1 MLSRHILPAGLSASL
16 ALFAT
21 SAFAQTAETAMTY
34 GHHGQ
39 MWGHGGG
46 HGPWFGIIGV
56 IVFIVI
62 IGLVMRTMGGGCC
75 HHRRKNSGAAL
86 AILEERY
93 AKGEI
98 DAAEFEER
106 KRTLTAK

>member
-21 SAFAQTAETAMTY
+21 SAFAQSAETY

-46 HGPWFGIIGV
+46 HGWFGIVGV

-62 IGLVMRTMGGGCC
+62 IGLVMRAMGGGCC
-75 HHRRKNSGAAL
+75 HHRRKNAGAAL
-86 AILEERY
+86 RILEERY